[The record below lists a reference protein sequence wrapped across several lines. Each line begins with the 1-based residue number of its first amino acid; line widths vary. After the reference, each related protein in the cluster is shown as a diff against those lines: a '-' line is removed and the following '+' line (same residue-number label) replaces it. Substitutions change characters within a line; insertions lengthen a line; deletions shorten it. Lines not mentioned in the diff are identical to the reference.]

1 MDLTTRLQWIK
12 TGAIA
17 GVTGIVCY
25 FAAAFIPLP
34 DSLSYLAAFAFGP
47 LLAIGLTG
55 LYFFLSATDKSPRV
69 TIAWVSAIAAG
80 VVLLI
85 MLTVQQSIFSII
97 VNAKNSL
104 KNTDTDTVT
113 FLKSGLNSIHF
124 GLDIAWDILISIS
137 TILFGLT
144 MLRKLGVWKAAG
156 AVGLVSGM
164 LLIGF
169 NLYYFPTPP
178 STVGSVDF
186 GPLVALWLVVIFI
199 LLLVNRKEICSML
212 TEGNIGH
219 SHHAENGDVL
229 NALK

>member
-55 LYFFLSATDKSPRV
+55 LYFFLSSTDKSPRV

-97 VNAKNSL
+97 VNAKDSL
-104 KNTDTDTVT
+104 NNTDADTVA
-113 FLKSGLNSIHF
+113 FIKSGLNSIHF
-124 GLDIAWDILISIS
+124 GMDIAWDVLISIS
-137 TILFGLT
+137 TILFGFT
-144 MLRKLGVWKAAG
+144 MLRKRGVWKAAG

-164 LLIGF
+164 LLISF

-178 STVGSVDF
+178 SSIGSIDF
-186 GPLVALWLVVIFI
+186 GPLVALWLAAIFI
-199 LLLVNRKEICSML
+199 LLLVKRRKICSVL
-212 TEGNIGH
+212 TEENIRH
-219 SHHAENGDVL
+219 SYYTEIGEVL
-229 NALK
+229 EPLK